1 MALRHRGLGTRTRIQ
16 ASTRAGGDECSVE
29 ISAKM
34 VRCLLVEREVCRW
47 VCVVAVQLEGCG
59 FVCGVLAEAMRSLY
73 TPRVGEPPYLS
84 KCKCTCTGIGEP
96 VVKQWGR
103 QWRDNGG
110 GCDRGCPHGA
120 IVRALRRESGRLWSE
135 KRIGGSHDRVC
146 SYCTVRSEVNCG
158 GAPLKGGIVRYLVV
172 RGRAHAI
179 ERAVGRRRA
188 AGLACLR
195 AGGEA
200 AYGYDCTA
208 RSGDREGTRGNG
220 VRTREGRLARK
231 IDGGVGEHGARKFSQ
246 WWMDRLV

>member
-1 MALRHRGLGTRTRIQ
+1 MAAGAIAGVPMGQSSALSGEK
-16 ASTRAGGDECSVE
+16 AGG
-29 ISAKM
+29 
-34 VRCLLVEREVCRW
+34 
-47 VCVVAVQLEGCG
+47 CG
-59 FVCGVLAEAMRSLY
+59 QKSELGEAM
-73 TPRVGEPPYLS
+73 
-84 KCKCTCTGIGEP
+84 IGYAP
-96 VVKQWGR
+96 
-103 QWRDNGG
+103 
-110 GCDRGCPHGA
+110 
-120 IVRALRRESGRLWSE
+120 
-135 KRIGGSHDRVC
+135 
-146 SYCTVRSEVNCG
+146 TVRSEVNCG

-208 RSGDREGTRGNG
+208 RSDREGTRGNG

-231 IDGGVGEHGARKFSQ
+231 IDGGVREHGARKFSQ